1 MEKMALIMT
10 PCFVFVSRCYVHL
23 SNSSSA
29 KFIQTS
35 VRDKETAYSVKTE
48 GIDNNCFEKKLS
60 RNSCEVTSIIPFLRS
75 CKHLVNNIII
85 N

>member
-23 SNSSSA
+23 SNRSPA

-35 VRDKETAYSVKTE
+35 VSDKETAYSLTTE
-48 GIDNNCFEKKLS
+48 GIDNNCFEKKI
-60 RNSCEVTSIIPFLRS
+60 VTKLLRGVIHYPFL
-75 CKHLVNNIII
+75 KIL
-85 N
+85 